1 MKIAIASGK
10 GGAGKTTI
18 ATSLAVIGV
27 ERGLP
32 MAYIDCDVEEP
43 NGHLFLRPVLDDRQ
57 VVNVLVP
64 QVDEKAC
71 RAAGTCGKC
80 GKACQFSAIVC
91 LLDVVVVNP
100 DLCHGCG
107 ACVLACP
114 ATALTEV
121 PHRIGVVESGHA
133 DGIRFVHGVLDV
145 GQAMAIPVVRQVKAA
160 QSDHARVVLLDAPP
174 GTACPAVE
182 TARDS
187 DLVLLVVEATP
198 FGFHDFKLA
207 ADMVQ
212 TLGVRIAAV
221 LNRVDGPVEDIRDWC
236 AQRSIPILAEV
247 SADRKVAEAYAR
259 GEMPVHAVSDFRLQ
273 MQRLMNGV
281 LQLVAGGSA

>member
-18 ATSLAVIGV
+18 ATSLAVIGAQ
-27 ERGLP
+27 RGLP
-32 MAYIDCDVEEP
+32 MAYLDCDVEEP
-43 NGHLFLRPVLDDRQ
+43 NGHLFLHPVLDDQQ

-64 QVDEKAC
+64 QVDANIC

-114 ATALTEV
+114 AAALKEV
-121 PHRIGVVESGHA
+121 PHRMGVVESGHA

-145 GQAMAIPVVRQVKAA
+145 GQVMATPVVRQVKAA
-160 QSDHARVVLLDAPP
+160 VSDHAKVVLLDAPP

-182 TARDS
+182 TVRDS
-187 DLVLLVVEATP
+187 DLVLLVAEATP
-198 FGFHDFKLA
+198 FGFHDFTLA
-207 ADMVQ
+207 AEMAQ
-212 TLGVRIAAV
+212 MLGLRTAAV

-236 AQRSIPILAEV
+236 IQRHIPILAEIP
-247 SADRKVAEAYAR
+247 ADRKVAEAYAR
-259 GEMPVHAVSDFRLQ
+259 GEMPVHAVPEFRFQ
-273 MQRLMNGV
+273 MQRLMTGM
-281 LQLVAGGSA
+281 LQLVVGGAA